1 MGSKSGT
8 SSVGPVKIGPCNL
21 NILTVMSK
29 NTLVQALFYSL
40 VSNTSNV
47 LNKRNIGPLGHKLIK
62 ITDLIRVT
70 VDQFSFF

>member
-1 MGSKSGT
+1 MF
-8 SSVGPVKIGPCNL
+8 V
-21 NILTVMSK
+21 
-29 NTLVQALFYSL
+29 YSL

-70 VDQFSFF
+70 VDQFSFFDKSYLFNKKITVDLKLLF